1 MAGVWLSGRQKSAK
15 RGFSR
20 APDTHGILDIGW
32 IWMPQYPYPKKRL
45 SISYPIVSISVGSLA
60 NPSTAPHERQE
71 NQTANGLCFCSMH
84 AATTQVKFR
93 MNGSGD
99 YNIQG
104 FDKPPQKCMICIG
117 AQGCTSN
124 DAVLF
129 CFTHIYTATAASTS

>member
-1 MAGVWLSGRQKSAK
+1 M
-15 RGFSR
+15 
-20 APDTHGILDIGW
+20 DIGYRLDMDASVS
-32 IWMPQYPYPKKRL
+32 ISKNAYPYP
-45 SISYPIVSISVGSLA
+45 IQSYPYPWISKYLSDYPIGALPVGSLA

-71 NQTANGLCFCSMH
+71 NQTANGLCFCIMH

-93 MNGSGD
+93 MDGSGD